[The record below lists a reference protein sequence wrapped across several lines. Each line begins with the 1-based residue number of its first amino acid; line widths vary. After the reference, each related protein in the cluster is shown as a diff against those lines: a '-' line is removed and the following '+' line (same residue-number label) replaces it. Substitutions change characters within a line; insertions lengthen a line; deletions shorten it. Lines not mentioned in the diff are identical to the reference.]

1 MESFAIVL
9 QVIQYR
15 NEKYIC
21 KKGKETTMAE
31 ELKKRSEMDPKYTW
45 ATEDLYASDELWE
58 ADLELARK
66 AAEEMKGYQGRLGE
80 SADTLWNFFQKD
92 DEISVLENR
101 LANYSMRKMDE
112 DTTNPTYQA
121 MKARLMRM
129 YNELSAAMAF
139 VTPEL
144 VAVPEETYRRFYEE
158 KPELRLYKR
167 EIDLML
173 RRKEHTLSE
182 AEERIMAVTNEMS
195 SVSSDA
201 FSMMNNADLQFPL
214 VSDGNGGQ
222 VRLTHG
228 NYIHLIEN
236 ENREV
241 RKEAFEALYSVY
253 GQFKNTFATLLAG
266 QVKQLS
272 FYAKTRNYSSTM
284 EAALYHNEIPVEV
297 YKNLIQTVHDHMGLM
312 YRYVALRKKMLGVDE
327 LHMYDVY
334 TPIVTGVDMKISFE
348 DAKKM
353 VYDALEPM
361 GEEYRKLLQEG
372 FDNRWIDV
380 YENVGKRSG
389 AYSAGARIH
398 PYVLLNYA
406 GNLDSVFTLA
416 HEMGHALHSW
426 YSNNNQPVAYS
437 NYRIFVAE
445 VASTC
450 NEALLMHHLLKV
462 TTEPKQRAYL
472 INHALDGFR
481 GTLYRQ
487 TMFAEFE
494 MMINEKH
501 ERGEALTADEL
512 SRMYHDLNKL
522 YFGDDMVVDSQID
535 VEWSRIPHF
544 YYNFYVY
551 QYATGYSAAMAL
563 SAKILKEGESAVKD
577 YIRFLSGGSSTD
589 PISLL
594 KIAGVDM
601 SSPAPIAEALSVFE
615 GYLDELEKML

>member
-1 MESFAIVL
+1 
-9 QVIQYR
+9 
-15 NEKYIC
+15 
-21 KKGKETTMAE
+21 MAE
-31 ELKKRSEMDPKYTW
+31 ELKKRSEMDSKYTW
-45 ATEDLYASDELWE
+45 ATEDLYASDELWM
-58 ADLELARK
+58 ADLELAKK
-66 AAEEMKGYQGRLGE
+66 ATEEMKGYQGRLSE
-80 SADTLWNFFQKD
+80 SADTLWKFLQKD
-92 DEISVLENR
+92 DEISVLTDS
-101 LANYSMRKMDE
+101 LANYAMRKMDE

-121 MKARLMRM
+121 MKAQLMGM
-129 YNELSAAMAF
+129 YHELSAAMAF

-144 VAVPEETYRRFYEE
+144 VAVPEETYNRFYEE
-158 KPELRLYKR
+158 KPELKLYKR
-167 EIDLML
+167 AIDQML
-173 RRKEHTLSE
+173 RKKEHTLSA
-182 AEERIMAVTNEMS
+182 AEERIMAATNEMS

-214 VSDGNGGQ
+214 VSDGKGGQ

-228 NYIHLIEN
+228 NYIHLVED

-253 GQFKNTFATLLAG
+253 GQFKNTSATLLAG

-272 FYAKTRNYSSTM
+272 FYAKMRNYGSTL
-284 EAALYHNEIPVEV
+284 EAALDRNEIPVEV

-372 FDNRWIDV
+372 FYNRWIDV

-426 YSNNNQPVAYS
+426 YSNHNQPVTYS

-501 ERGEALTADEL
+501 ERGEALTASEL
-512 SRMYHDLNKL
+512 SSMYHDLNKL
-522 YFGDDMVVDSQID
+522 YFGDDMVIDPQID

-577 YIRFLSGGSSTD
+577 YIRFLSGGSSAD